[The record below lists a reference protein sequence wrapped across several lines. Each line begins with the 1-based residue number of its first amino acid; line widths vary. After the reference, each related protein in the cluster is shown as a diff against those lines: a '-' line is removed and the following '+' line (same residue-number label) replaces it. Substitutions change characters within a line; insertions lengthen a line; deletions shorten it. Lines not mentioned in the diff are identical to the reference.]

1 VSREERLH
9 ADPANL
15 EWVSTDR
22 ELARLALSLVEG
34 TMRGDATADELL
46 AEGFTDSAE
55 AARAHAYLS
64 GFVIQTLATARGETP
79 AQTCGHLRALLS

>member
-1 VSREERLH
+1 VR
-9 ADPANL
+9 
-15 EWVSTDR
+15 VSTDR

-34 TMRGDATADELL
+34 TIRGDSAADGLL
-46 AEGFTDSAE
+46 AEGFTDEAE

-79 AQTCGHLRALLS
+79 SQTCNHLRTLLS